1 MNFFFQEEDGI
12 RDGHVTGVQT
22 CALPIFSEQATLERV
37 MERPLEEYGYIHLAT
52 HATINGAF
60 PELSGI
66 RFAGSDGSGERTLY
80 LGDVATMNFNT
91 DLMVLSAC
99 DTGVGPLARGEG
111 MIGFSRA
118 FIQSGVRNLLVTLW
132 KVSDRPTSEL
142 MVAFYEE
149 MMAGSDRSEALR
161 RAKRSLI
168 ENPATAFPA
177 YWAPFIL
184 IGS

>member
-80 LGDVATMNFNT
+80 LGDVATMNFK
-91 DLMVLSAC
+91 
-99 DTGVGPLARGEG
+99 
-111 MIGFSRA
+111 IGRA
-118 FIQSGVRNLLVTLW
+118 SCRERV
-132 KVSDRPTSEL
+132 
-142 MVAFYEE
+142 
-149 MMAGSDRSEALR
+149 
-161 RAKRSLI
+161 
-168 ENPATAFPA
+168 
-177 YWAPFIL
+177 
-184 IGS
+184 